1 MEANYEEIKK
11 NLPMGWQK
19 KIADTGGCSPIT
31 VTNVLGRRSD
41 KNMKS
46 RYAIDVLSCAIK
58 MAEEHKKAIDKISNQ
73 AKSL

>member
-11 NLPMGWQK
+11 NLPVGWQK
-19 KIADTGGCSPIT
+19 KIADTVGCSPIT

-41 KNMKS
+41 KNIKS
-46 RYAIDVLSCAIK
+46 RYAIDVLSCAIN
-58 MAEEHKKAIDKISNQ
+58 MAEEHKKAIYKISNQ